1 MMHYGE
7 NHLQGNRLLH
17 ILYNIGLWEKTL
29 GQSLSHHQKVVTLHA
44 REIRQEQK
52 DFTLPPKGICCQASS
67 CRNIYRNEPKYYS
80 AET

>member
-1 MMHYGE
+1 MYAPYAWKSYTSE
-7 NHLQGNRLLH
+7 HLQNLNR
-17 ILYNIGLWEKTL
+17 GLWEKTL

-67 CRNIYRNEPKYYS
+67 CRNIYRNEPKCYS